1 MIHPYT
7 IREGIL
13 HYNGTRYIVVVGG
26 VMSGVGKGLATS
38 AIGKILIVNGFS
50 VTAVKIDPYISIDA
64 GLFRPTEHGEVWVTD
79 DGGEIDQDLGN
90 YERFLDTDIS
100 RTHNITTGQIYK
112 TVIDR
117 ERKGEY
123 LGATVEFIPHITDEI
138 KNRVKSAAK
147 GHDICMVEIG
157 GTMGE
162 YQNIPFLFAMKSLQI
177 EIGMENM
184 IYVLITYLPVPSHI
198 EEMKTKP
205 TQQAIKLLSENAI
218 FPDIILCRAHQ
229 PLDMIRKKK
238 IQTYANISSDYVIS
252 APDSKNLYAIP
263 LNFEKEEIGKKILRK
278 LGLKSR
284 KRSSWTAWRESVRRI
299 DHPRRTVRVGI
310 VNKYVATGAFK
321 LADCFISVSQALV
334 HAGARLNTGVEIHW
348 MDAASVEQSGDPAG
362 ALGGLDGILIPGGFG
377 KQGIEGMIA
386 SIKYAREE
394 KVPFLGLCYG
404 LQMAVCEFA
413 QNVCGFS
420 CAASTE
426 NCPETPH
433 PVITI
438 IESQKATLAR
448 EGYGGTM
455 RLGAYAALLKPGS
468 QIFRAYEEAGRIEA
482 DGEKLEAMRRDPN
495 QRFRLGIIETGET
508 AVLERH
514 RHRYEVN
521 PEYIRPIEDKGLVF
535 SGRHVREDG
544 TVLMEYIEMPGHP
557 CFIATQ
563 AHPEFTSRLASP
575 NPMFIEFVRA
585 MAGRKAAR
593 K

>member
-1 MIHPYT
+1 MK
-7 IREGIL
+7 
-13 HYNGTRYIVVVGG
+13 YNGPKYIVVVGG

-38 AIGKILIVNGFS
+38 AIGKILTENGFS

-90 YERFLDTDIS
+90 YERFLDRDIS
-100 RTHNITTGQIYK
+100 RTHNITTGQVYK

-117 ERKGEY
+117 ERRGEY

-138 KNRVKSAAK
+138 KNRVKTAAK

-177 EIGMENM
+177 EIGVENM

-218 FPDIILCRAHQ
+218 FPDIILCRARQ

-252 APDSKNLYAIP
+252 APDASDLYAIP
-263 LNFEKEEIGKKILRK
+263 LNFEKENIGKKILQK
-278 LGLKSR
+278 LGLKR
-284 KRSSWTAWRESVRRI
+284 KKRPVWSTWREYVRRI
-299 DHPRRTVRVGI
+299 DKPRRTVHVGI
-310 VNKYVATGAFK
+310 VNKYVVTGAFK

-334 HAGARLNTGVEIHW
+334 HAGAHLNIGVKIHW
-348 MDAASVEQSGDPAG
+348 VDAASVENADNPADI
-362 ALGGLDGILIPGGFG
+362 LGQYDGILIPGGFG
-377 KQGIEGMIA
+377 KQGVEGMIL
-386 SIKYAREE
+386 SCRYAREN
-394 KVPFLGLCYG
+394 KVPYLGLCYG
-404 LQMAVCEFA
+404 MQIAVCEMA
-413 QNVCGFS
+413 RTMCGFEG
-420 CAASTE
+420 AATTE
-426 NCPETPH
+426 NCPDTPH

-438 IESQKATLAR
+438 IESQKETIAR

-455 RLGAYAALLKPGS
+455 RLGAYAAVLDPGS
-468 QIFRAYEEAGRIEA
+468 QMYRIYEESGRIVA
-482 DGEKLEAMRRDPN
+482 DRAKIDRFRSDPG
-495 QRFRLGIIETGET
+495 QRFRLGRMKPNDI
-508 AVLERH
+508 AVVERH

-521 PEYIRPIEDKGLVF
+521 PAYIEALTAKGLVF
-535 SGRHVREDG
+535 SGRHTRDDG
-544 TVLMEYIEMPGHP
+544 TELMEYIEMPGHP
-557 CFIATQ
+557 CFIGTQ
-563 AHPEFTSRLASP
+563 AHPEFTSRLNSP
-575 NPMFIEFVRA
+575 NPMFLEFVRA
-585 MAGRKAAR
+585 MGNRK
-593 K
+593 KTS